1 MKIPTPEELPN
12 LLQPRGRHPYLAV
25 IYGVAV
31 LAALTLLR
39 RALPDMLGV
48 EMSFLMYVLA
58 VMITSWVGGWVP
70 GIVVTLFA
78 AATVAYY
85 HLGVPNE
92 WTRLTSIDAVR
103 TAVFVVVGFMTSAFS
118 EALHR
123 SRERVEERT
132 RELQLE
138 VRQRRMQE
146 HERAEMQRRKDQFLA
161 ILAHELRN
169 PLTPIVNA
177 AAMLHTREAGDAVV
191 ARAAKLIDR
200 HARQMVHL
208 IDDLLDAARLERG
221 TFALR
226 RTVTDVA
233 GIIEAAVEHCGSAI
247 ADKRQHLSID
257 MPPTPLLID
266 GDPLRLVQV
275 VTNLLSNASTYTPEG
290 GAIKTLVSAE
300 EGRLQIVVR
309 DSGQGMA
316 PDDTSRIFEMFERGT
331 ENGSTTGLGI
341 GLALVRQIVALHGG
355 VVEATSEGEG
365 RGSTFTVRLPGLTV
379 AEPSLPEQDTYSEP
393 PEPMRKYRIL
403 VVDDNPDIVDTLGA
417 ILVLLGH
424 AVETAHDGEQALA
437 AMAVST
443 PDLVI
448 MDVGMPGMSG
458 YEVCQKAAAEPWRDR
473 MTLVA
478 MTGWGR
484 DEDRQRAMD
493 AGFDLHVV
501 KPIDLERLR
510 ELLDSLQPPPAPLEG
525 LANS

>member
-1 MKIPTPEELPN
+1 MKVLTPEELPN
-12 LLQPRGRHPYLAV
+12 LLQTRGRHPYRAV
-25 IYGVAV
+25 LYGVAA

-39 RALPDMLGV
+39 RALPDGLGV
-48 EMSFLMYVLA
+48 EMAFLMYVLA
-58 VMITSWVGGWVP
+58 VMVTSWVGGWLP
-70 GIVVTLFA
+70 GIAVTLLA
-78 AATVAYY
+78 AATAVSF
-85 HLGVPNE
+85 HLRGPNE
-92 WTRLTSIDAVR
+92 WARMTSIDAVR

-138 VRQRRMQE
+138 VRERRMQE

-177 AAMLHTREAGDAVV
+177 AGMLHTRESGDAVV
-191 ARAAKLIDR
+191 ERAAQLIDR

-226 RTVTDVA
+226 RTITEVS

-247 ADKRQHLSID
+247 ADKRQHLAVD
-257 MPPTPLLID
+257 MPSTRLMID

-290 GAIKTLVSAE
+290 GDIEARVSAE
-300 EGRLQIVVR
+300 GDRLQITVR

-316 PDDTSRIFEMFERGT
+316 PGDTARIFDMFERGT
-331 ENGSTTGLGI
+331 ENGSVTGLGI

-365 RGSTFTVRLPGLTV
+365 RGSTFIVELPGLSV
-379 AEPSLPEQDTYSEP
+379 AAPESDEQDPYPELAEPMQ
-393 PEPMRKYRIL
+393 KYRIL

-417 ILVLLGH
+417 ILELLGH
-424 AVETAHDGEQALA
+424 SVETAHGGEQALVTMA
-437 AMAVST
+437 ASA

-458 YEVCQKAAAEPWRDR
+458 YEVCQMASAEPWRAR

-484 DEDRQRAMD
+484 DEDRQRALD

-510 ELLDSLQPPPAPLEG
+510 ELLDSLQLPRAALEG
-525 LANS
+525 RASG